1 MLSPVVKVTAVSVS
15 FGGANETEQC
25 LFVPHANR
33 TCAAERAPPNPL
45 EAYAALLRSYD
56 ERSAL
61 PAPTAHRVPF
71 D

>member
-1 MLSPVVKVTAVSVS
+1 MVKVTAVSVS

-33 TCAAERAPPNPL
+33 TCAVEPHRIL
-45 EAYAALLRSYD
+45 CVRCMLRSYD
-56 ERSAL
+56 EAQRFAR
-61 PAPTAHRVPF
+61 TAHRVPF

>member
-1 MLSPVVKVTAVSVS
+1 MVKVTAVSVS

-33 TCAAERAPPNPL
+33 TCAAERAPPNPH
-45 EAYAALLRSYD
+45 AGVRCMLRSYD

-61 PAPTAHRVPF
+61 AAVTAHRVLF